1 MECVADDLLDVTTS
15 PESMRELA
23 PIAADVVELLIDDP
37 ARVSLAFQRFGTG
50 TARLGWPLD
59 TVTRWVQMLRPR
71 LTPQAGESLDS
82 TAARR
87 ALVSGWANEWVRGA
101 ARTRLVDPLTGLVTP
116 AVLARRMHE
125 VLQRNE
131 QESFAGSGAVPAA
144 CVAIVDLLIEDGRSL
159 QATAALCRAAAAVAA
174 VFHSGQ
180 TIARL
185 GSRIVVLTVDPASVE
200 ARTDDIL
207 DAFAADPLLADLP
220 ATAWVEQIPTDRK
233 CVERFVADLYPS
245 DEPVRLAG

>member
-1 MECVADDLLDVTTS
+1 
-15 PESMRELA
+15 
-23 PIAADVVELLIDDP
+23 
-37 ARVSLAFQRFGTG
+37 
-50 TARLGWPLD
+50 
-59 TVTRWVQMLRPR
+59 MLRPL
-71 LTPQAGESLDS
+71 LTTQASTALDS
-82 TAARR
+82 RGARR

-131 QESFAGSGAVPAA
+131 QEPFVGIGAVPAA
-144 CVAIVDLLIEDGRSL
+144 CVVIVDLFIEDSRSL
-159 QATAALCRAAAAVAA
+159 HATAALCRAAAAVAT

-185 GSRIVVLTVDPASVE
+185 GSRIVVLALDPAAVE
-200 ARTDDIL
+200 AHSDEVL

-220 ATAWVEQIPTDRK
+220 AMAWVEQIPTDRTV
-233 CVERFVADLYPS
+233 VERFVADLYPS